1 MRTCFRHVDEN
12 ADHPGLVT
20 GSPVLPGGN
29 TDTKLDRKT
38 ALTLFFKKLNLK
50 LSLKLNLLIE
60 RR

>member
-1 MRTCFRHVDEN
+1 MT
-12 ADHPGLVT
+12 
-20 GSPVLPGGN
+20 LPGGN

-60 RR
+60 KEGRELSREREC